1 MMQTIMY
8 WSRVLVS
15 QPHPPEIFRPNRNI
29 KDTEERLG
37 FGEEPETITRI
48 KAWLSPTEFDSDT
61 SEYKK
66 HLNSHVQGTGQWIQ
80 ETNQYKRWYKTDEI
94 GDIWIRG
101 IPGSGKSVVAASVV
115 RDLKDRGDAPVL
127 FFFFRHI
134 IMSNRTPQSML
145 RDCSYQLL
153 DHSHSLQRS
162 LRKAMTAHSSV
173 NEVPIDELWKS
184 FSSALSGIEKV
195 YCVVDA
201 LDEMEAGH
209 DSFLVDLLNLGRRNP
224 KSVKLAL
231 TSRQLPHLEAHL
243 KGSCLVDLRLDR
255 KNVDRDIATYIS
267 YRLKHCR
274 IDLSEDQLRGI
285 GEAICDK
292 GKALFLYVRL
302 MMDQCLQDPAD
313 FVSQL
318 DKLPDGLGN
327 MYTDLLQEHAA
338 RSETTEDFQKLV
350 LEWVTHSTRPLRL
363 LELAA
368 AINSLPDRGGL
379 KPDQDTKMSIRT
391 CCGPL
396 LELCENQV
404 IQIIHHSFTE
414 FLIDSNQ
421 HHVHMTADAVRF
433 PVLNPTLVHGAI
445 AVTCV
450 KYLQCGCFNQW
461 ELMSRS
467 HGNPKAQKKYHEGE
481 SRTPAHK
488 DLILRFPFLN
498 YAVQNWPFHAEK
510 VSTPDTELFEQL
522 DAFMQKGNN
531 NFEFWKDFWDGLN
544 TDLPDNFSQLHVAA
558 YCGLTNYAERLLIQ
572 GVNLNATDSY
582 QRAPITYAAMEGRD
596 RILEM
601 LLEEGARFD
610 DPDIQG
616 WVAIHHAARRNQPGA
631 LRLLLNAGAAPL
643 MGKTVDD
650 PYYNA
655 YSSKSTIGQTA
666 LFYACQYGHVEA
678 LNELLKYLAPSQ
690 LLNGPLHWAA
700 DLGRSEIL
708 TVLLQYEQV
717 RAHINAKDENGNT
730 PLYLAA
736 RKQDPATVRVL
747 VERKADVHARSEDKG
762 KRTKRPGDVKPIEP
776 RLKKPHKPNLG
787 YTAIHGLV
795 HFNSH
800 GILYDKL
807 GNIKEILEL
816 LIDVCGYSL
825 SLSPQRLHPYQLV

>member
-1 MMQTIMY
+1 
-8 WSRVLVS
+8 
-15 QPHPPEIFRPNRNI
+15 
-29 KDTEERLG
+29 
-37 FGEEPETITRI
+37 
-48 KAWLSPTEFDSDT
+48 
-61 SEYKK
+61 
-66 HLNSHVQGTGQWIQ
+66 
-80 ETNQYKRWYKTDEI
+80 
-94 GDIWIRG
+94 
-101 IPGSGKSVVAASVV
+101 
-115 RDLKDRGDAPVL
+115 
-127 FFFFRHI
+127 
-134 IMSNRTPQSML
+134 
-145 RDCSYQLL
+145 
-153 DHSHSLQRS
+153 
-162 LRKAMTAHSSV
+162 MTAHSSV
-173 NEVPIDELWKS
+173 NEVPIDELWKC
-184 FSSALSGIEKV
+184 FSSAVSGIEKV

-201 LDEMEAGH
+201 LDEMETGH

-292 GKALFLYVRL
+292 GKGLFLYARL

-327 MYTDLLQEHAA
+327 MYTDLLQEHVA
-338 RSETTEDFQKLV
+338 RSETTEDFQRLV
-350 LEWVTHSTRPLRL
+350 LEWITHSTRPLRL
-363 LELAA
+363 LELTT
-368 AINSLPDRGGL
+368 AINSLPDGGGL
-379 KPDQDTKMSIRT
+379 RPDQDTKNSIRT

-414 FLIDSNQ
+414 FLVNPNQ
-421 HHVHMTADAVRF
+421 HHVQMTADAVRF
-433 PVLNPTLVHGAI
+433 PILNPTLAHRAI
-445 AVTCV
+445 TVTCV
-450 KYLQCGCFNQW
+450 KYLQSGCFDQW
-461 ELMSRS
+461 EHMQRS
-467 HGNPKAQKKYHEGE
+467 HATGGRDDNPKAQKQYHEGE
-481 SRTPAHK
+481 SRTTAHK
-488 DLILRFPFLN
+488 NLVLGFPFLD

-510 VSTPDTELFEQL
+510 LSTPDTELLEQL
-522 DAFMQKGNN
+522 DALMQNGSH
-531 NFEFWKDFWDGLN
+531 NFESWKEFWDGLN
-544 TDLPDNFSQLHVAA
+544 TALPDNFSPLHVAA
-558 YCGLTNYAERLLIQ
+558 HCELASYAQRLLIQ
-572 GVNLNATDSY
+572 GVDLNATDSY
-582 QRAPITYAAMEGRD
+582 QRAPITYATIEGRD
-596 RILEM
+596 RTLEV
-601 LLEEGARFD
+601 LLDEGARFD

-616 WVAIHHAARRNQPGA
+616 WVAIHLAARRKQPGA

-643 MGKTVDD
+643 AGKIVDD

-655 YSSKSTIGQTA
+655 DSRKSTIGQTA

-678 LNELLKYLAPSQ
+678 LNELLKHLAPSQ
-690 LLNGPLHWAA
+690 LLDGPLHWAA

-717 RAHINAKDENGNT
+717 RAYINAKDENGNT
-730 PLYLAA
+730 PLYLAG

-747 VERKADVHARSEDKG
+747 LEHKADVHARSEDKG

-776 RLKKPHKPNLG
+776 RLKMSHKPNLG

-800 GILYDKL
+800 DILYDKL

-825 SLSPQRLHPYQLV
+825 SWSPQSSSPYQLV